1 MELITIVLLKTA
13 FTKRWE
19 ADGGGAIFAKKI
31 MTSGRRGFRSCDG
44 IILYNLND
52 LAIFVKVVECG
63 GFTAAASHL
72 QISPALA
79 SRRISELEHDIGA
92 QLINRS
98 TRHLVLTEAGEGF
111 YKECVHALSVI
122 DEARRAAVSLVDE
135 PRGTLRLHSAVGV
148 GHGLV
153 TEAVTLFK
161 QRHPQVLVDL
171 HISTERVNSLQRG
184 YDLIIR
190 TAELDESGL
199 ECCQFG
205 MVRRMIVA
213 SPAYLARHG
222 APETPADLSRFD
234 CLVLYGRRP
243 PNEWKF
249 IGPKDVY
256 SVKINGTFRS
266 TSALAVY
273 MAALNGL
280 GIARIPEY
288 VMYGR
293 SDADQLRLL
302 FDDCLMPERTLKAY
316 YPRTRHLPAKVKA
329 FLNCLREI
337 DTTAKSVVVPSHA

>member
-1 MELITIVLLKTA
+1 M
-13 FTKRWE
+13 
-19 ADGGGAIFAKKI
+19 
-31 MTSGRRGFRSCDG
+31 
-44 IILYNLND
+44 
-52 LAIFVKVVECG
+52 KVVECG
-63 GFTAAASHL
+63 GFTAAASHM

-79 SRRISELEHDIGA
+79 SRRVSELEQDVGA

-98 TRHLVLTEAGEGF
+98 TRHLVLTEAGESF
-111 YKECVHALSVI
+111 YKECAQAFSII
-122 DEARRAAVSLVDE
+122 DEARRAATCLVDE

-161 QRHPQVLVDL
+161 QRYPQVVVDL

-184 YDLIIR
+184 YDLIVR
-190 TAELDESGL
+190 TADLPEAGL
-199 ECCQFG
+199 ECCRFG
-205 MVRRMIVA
+205 SVRRMIVA
-213 SPAYLARHG
+213 SPAYLERAGVPRD
-222 APETPADLSRFD
+222 PADLMRFN

-249 IGPKDVY
+249 LGPQGVY
-256 SVKINGTFRS
+256 AVKINGTFRS

-293 SDADQLRLL
+293 ADAEQLRVL
-302 FDDCLMPERTLKAY
+302 FDDCLIPERTLKAY
-316 YPRTRHLPAKVKA
+316 YPRTRHLPAKVQA
-329 FLNCLREI
+329 FLECLREI
-337 DTTAKSVVVPSHA
+337 DTTAKTLAIPSYRGAATAELPSTALQM

>member
-1 MELITIVLLKTA
+1 
-13 FTKRWE
+13 
-19 ADGGGAIFAKKI
+19 
-31 MTSGRRGFRSCDG
+31 
-44 IILYNLND
+44 LND

-79 SRRISELEHDIGA
+79 SRRVSELEHDIGA

-98 TRHLVLTEAGEGF
+98 TRHLILTEVGEGF
-111 YKECVHALSVI
+111 YAECVHALSVI
-122 DEARRAAVSLVDE
+122 DEARRAAVCMVDE

-153 TEAVTLFK
+153 TEALTLFK
-161 QRHPQVLVDL
+161 QRYPTLLVDL
-171 HISTERVNSLQRG
+171 HISTERVNSLQHG

-190 TAELDESGL
+190 TADLPESGL
-199 ECCQFG
+199 ECCLFG
-205 MVRRMIVA
+205 SVRRVIVA
-213 SPAYLARHG
+213 APSYLERKG
-222 APETPADLSRFD
+222 APTRPEDLARFD

-249 IGPKDVY
+249 LGPNGVY
-256 SVKINGTFRS
+256 TVKINGTFRS

-280 GIARIPEY
+280 GIARVPEY

-293 SDADQLRLL
+293 ADAGRLRVL

-316 YPRTRHLPAKVKA
+316 YPRTRHLPAKVRA
-329 FLNCLREI
+329 FLECLREV
-337 DTTAKSVVVPSHA
+337 DAAAKLVTLPAYAAKPVLPSAAADVMNHA

>member
-1 MELITIVLLKTA
+1 M
-13 FTKRWE
+13 
-19 ADGGGAIFAKKI
+19 
-31 MTSGRRGFRSCDG
+31 
-44 IILYNLND
+44 YNLND

-79 SRRISELEHDIGA
+79 SRRVSELERDIGA

-98 TRHLVLTEAGEGF
+98 TRHLILTEAGEGF
-111 YKECVHALSVI
+111 YTECVHALSVI
-122 DEARRAAVSLVDE
+122 DEARRAAVCMVDE

-161 QRHPQVLVDL
+161 QRCPTVLVDL

-190 TAELDESGL
+190 TADLPESGL

-205 MVRRMIVA
+205 SVRRVIVA
-213 SPAYLARHG
+213 APSYLERHG
-222 APETPADLSRFD
+222 APASPEDLVRFD

-249 IGPKDVY
+249 LGPDGAY
-256 SVKINGTFRS
+256 TVKINGTFRS

-280 GIARIPEY
+280 GIARVPEY
-288 VMYGR
+288 VMHGR
-293 SDADQLRLL
+293 ADAGQLRVL

-316 YPRTRHLPAKVKA
+316 YPRTRHLPAKVQA
-329 FLNCLREI
+329 FLECLREV
-337 DTTAKSVVVPSHA
+337 DAAAKLVTLPPYAAKAVLPSGVANVMNHA